1 MDLINVGTGREE
13 RGGVFEL
20 YVWSLRRERR
30 GIKKK
35 KERKGAERLVSGG
48 RMTYFRWQMCARA

>member
-13 RGGVFEL
+13 QGGVFEL
-20 YVWSLRRERR
+20 YVWSVRRNRLE
-30 GIKKK
+30 KKK
-35 KERKGAERLVSGG
+35 KKRKGAERLVSGG